1 MVISYYYAQMLP
13 TVRQRPGGGSL
24 LVLGSSNVDE
34 CLRGCE
40 YFSTDGLTCADHP
53 VDLTKYDCSSADLN
67 PIGSISKTDLK
78 SFIAWASNSFDM
90 PILEEFIHAVPTAE
104 LEPITENYVQSDE
117 GMSVSFPKRH

>member
-1 MVISYYYAQMLP
+1 MRRCCRLCGNDREAAVYLFLAQATSTSVFEDVSISQV
-13 TVRQRPGGGSL
+13 TVEHL
-24 LVLGSSNVDE
+24 LTATL
-34 CLRGCE
+34 
-40 YFSTDGLTCADHP
+40 
-53 VDLTKYDCSSADLN
+53 DLTKYDCSSADLN